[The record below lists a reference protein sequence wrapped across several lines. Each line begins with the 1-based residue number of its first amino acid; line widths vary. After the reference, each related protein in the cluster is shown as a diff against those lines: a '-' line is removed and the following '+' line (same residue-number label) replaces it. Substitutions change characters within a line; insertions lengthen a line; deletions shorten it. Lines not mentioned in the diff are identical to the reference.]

1 MPDNAT
7 ISLAIYAETTES
19 KESAAGI
26 FSQANKK
33 LNELFSEYNIEH
45 VDINFENIYTNEWKT
60 QETKEDGSRYEK
72 TTYVMGQELKIKL
85 FEKKFENFSEIMN
98 DLAMIKDISVRGVE
112 K

>member
-45 VDINFENIYTNEWKT
+45 CI
-60 QETKEDGSRYEK
+60 RR
-72 TTYVMGQELKIKL
+72 L
-85 FEKKFENFSEIMN
+85 
-98 DLAMIKDISVRGVE
+98 
-112 K
+112 